1 MIYVNDKV
9 VNLQVWD
16 TAGQEA
22 YRSVARSYYRGS
34 TAALL
39 VYDVSNRSSFNSI
52 SSWLSDARD
61 FGSENLV
68 IMVVGNKSDL
78 INRRE
83 VTRDE
88 GETFAQENGLLFMET
103 SAMTAQ
109 NVEEAFLEITRE
121 IINKIQSKII
131 DPRTFPG
138 IKLGPQELR
147 LYGNPQGTSEG
158 NIDINSSSAEFQSG
172 KSEDGGCC

>member
-1 MIYVNDKV
+1 MIDVNGKI

-39 VYDVSNRSSFNSI
+39 VYDVSDRASFNNL
-52 SSWLSDARD
+52 SSWLNDARD

-68 IMVVGNKSDL
+68 IMVIGNKADL
-78 INRRE
+78 TSTRE
-83 VTRDE
+83 VTWDE
-88 GETFAQENGLLFMET
+88 GEAFAKENALLFMEA
-103 SAMTAQ
+103 SAKTAQ
-109 NVEEAFLEITRE
+109 NVEEAFVEITRE
-121 IINKIQSKII
+121 IINKIQSKVI

-138 IKLGPQELR
+138 IKLGPQELKM
-147 LYGNPQGTSEG
+147 YDSPP
-158 NIDINSSSAEFQSG
+158 SSSG
-172 KSEDGGCC
+172 NVTIGDSEADANQNNGSCC